1 MSYLDVINAFWRYN
15 RRERLEPTIALT
27 YLWMLD
33 LWNRVG
39 RKEWFDCTLD
49 YLSAEVRT
57 SKSTAARNVH
67 KLARKGL
74 LKVQKS
80 HRRAPNK
87 YLINTGLFESL
98 CRQRTTNEST
108 NRTQPEHKRVPYTE
122 E

>member
-15 RRERLEPTIALT
+15 RRERLEPTTALT

-49 YLSAEVRT
+49 YLSAEVGT

-80 HRRAPNK
+80 RSRAPNK